1 MTTINQRF
9 LIDNIESQEL
19 QELLENYIV
28 GILDDTDYVTWRID
42 RTPNWTAVL
51 RTVLP
56 NRDIQFIVDNYH
68 VFTKEELYCC
78 ICFEVKE
85 TKHICLL
92 NCGHT
97 FCEICVNN
105 CINLPQQYNCSL
117 CREKVTIIKKH
128 K

>member
-1 MTTINQRF
+1 MTT
-9 LIDNIESQEL
+9 NIESQEL
-19 QELLENYIV
+19 QELQEYYSL
-28 GILDDTDYVTWRID
+28 GIDDDADYVPWPDYVPWRID
-42 RTPNWTAVL
+42 RTPN

-85 TKHICLL
+85 TKYICLL